1 MPTLA
6 DVQKLVPGAY
16 TAGGKVNAY
25 HRGKHLTLG
34 KYAGEDIVILSVDGE
49 RYIKSLQ
56 EEDVVEE
63 PVTRRTGRR
72 KKKVEE
78 ELPGSPADNFD
89 GFVIPDLN

>member
-34 KYAGEDIVILSVDGE
+34 KYAGEDVVILSVDGE
-49 RYIKSLQ
+49 NYIKSLQ
-56 EEDVVEE
+56 EENVVEE
-63 PVTRRTGRR
+63 PVVHKTRRGR
-72 KKKVEE
+72 KKTEE
-78 ELPGSPADNFD
+78 ILPGSPADNFA
-89 GFVIPDLN
+89 GFTLPDLS